1 MAGGKL
7 EEIFLNFDIN
17 FKNQIDQIMK
27 ENNYEDY
34 NTLSIAFLKAI
45 KNNEI
50 SIFGTKNKNRYI
62 YLQNQIKKTKAV
74 NDEFLYRIIDLQ
86 DKFKTKIQF

>member
-1 MAGGKL
+1 
-7 EEIFLNFDIN
+7 
-17 FKNQIDQIMK
+17 MK

-34 NTLSIAFLKAI
+34 NSLSIAFLKAI

-62 YLQNQIKKTKAV
+62 YLQ
-74 NDEFLYRIIDLQ
+74 
-86 DKFKTKIQF
+86 

>member
-1 MAGGKL
+1 
-7 EEIFLNFDIN
+7 
-17 FKNQIDQIMK
+17 MK